1 MAALATPA
9 TSAALVSEMM
19 AQGRKSAAAL
29 EALLQVH
36 DHAGMRELTAEIL
49 GCCDRA
55 LAVLHGKPA
64 RRHKRKPAP
73 HGGAAT
79 QTKPKTRTRAS
90 SGEPTRVERT
100 RNWDDGFMWTKYG
113 QKHIQGNDHPRH
125 YFRCAYA
132 LHAGGCP
139 ATRHVKRSQEHD
151 PPIYVLTYF
160 AGHTCCRAATVAKA
174 ALVKVQP
181 RLVLDFGSTAAPSS
195 RSPCWLNHGDVWGE
209 SETSRLE
216 ELRAEVTEVD
226 STPSLDL
233 LPTAPA
239 VVAQLGS
246 SADDARCSAS
256 PAAWD
261 PSAADWD
268 YFGNNS
274 SDYVREFLDFED
286 VFLYQ

>member
-29 EALLQVH
+29 EALLQVQ
-36 DHAGMRELTAEIL
+36 DHTGMLELTAEII

-90 SGEPTRVERT
+90 SAEPTRVERT
-100 RNWDDGFMWTKYG
+100 RSWDDGFMWTKYG
-113 QKHIQGNDHPRH
+113 KKHIQGNDHPRH

-139 ATRHVKRSQEHD
+139 ATRHVQRSQEHD

-160 AGHTCCRAATVAKA
+160 SGNTCCRAVTIAKD
-174 ALVKVQP
+174 VKMQP
-181 RLVLDFGSTAAPSS
+181 PLVLDFGSAAAPSS
-195 RSPCWLNHGDVWGE
+195 RSLCWLNHGDVWGE
-209 SETSRLE
+209 SEPSRLE
-216 ELRAEVTEVD
+216 ELRAEVTSVE
-226 STPSLDL
+226 STPSSDL
-233 LPTAPA
+233 LPAGP
-239 VVAQLGS
+239 
-246 SADDARCSAS
+246 
-256 PAAWD
+256 
-261 PSAADWD
+261 
-268 YFGNNS
+268 
-274 SDYVREFLDFED
+274 
-286 VFLYQ
+286 VF